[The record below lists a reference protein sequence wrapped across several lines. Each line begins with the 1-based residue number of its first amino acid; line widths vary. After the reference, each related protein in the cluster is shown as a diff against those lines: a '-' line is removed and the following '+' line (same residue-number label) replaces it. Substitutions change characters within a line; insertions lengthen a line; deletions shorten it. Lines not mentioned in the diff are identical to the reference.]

1 MGTSRRQFISGTL
14 GALALLPLG
23 SACKKEGDRG
33 ATGPQGPTGEPG
45 PAGQP
50 GSSGAPGATGAT
62 GPAGP
67 AGPGYAV
74 FDVTAYGAV
83 GDGTTDDGPAI
94 QAAILAAVAAG
105 GGRVYFPRTS
115 ASWRIMTEVSS
126 VISGTV
132 GPHVTLCGERGGGPI
147 RVAAATAINGFRFDG
162 FATIDFE
169 NLTFVEEAS
178 DPGVSALW
186 YTLSTSLRSTVR
198 NCEFVGI
205 SSTGS
210 ILSALAIFSQW
221 ENCTFGGC
229 TSPAGFNVALGTSSN
244 VVRDCHFIDYANFR
258 STFYSKSPKG
268 NAAWIGG
275 SGDWS
280 GGKFDS
286 VGNAP
291 IVVERCHFD
300 EGAANAV
307 QIFNAGFA
315 AGYAPSLRVSDCTH
329 FLPSPSGWYSVQ
341 AKGVMN
347 VIVERHA
354 VRAQNNLG
362 GIFHI
367 TNCAHFTADAVWAKG
382 YPANSFQSPSYLG
395 ASFVHLRNCFGVD
408 QSMTLPADVIRATWE
423 QEDLRGTYYVAEWT
437 GGAALRSVP
446 VKLGAADLGVT
457 YVRTTDSAD
466 VSIGC
471 TIEPVTSGR
480 YLKVVTHGELRM
492 KNDANGA
499 LVRGDKIGASPSE
512 DGAVRKVTTAGSA
525 YYGIVLAACAANGI
539 VRMRWQPGR
548 L

>member
-1 MGTSRRQFISGTL
+1 MGTP
-14 GALALLPLG
+14 GAM
-23 SACKKEGDRG
+23 
-33 ATGPQGPTGEPG
+33 GE
-45 PAGQP
+45 
-50 GSSGAPGATGAT
+50 PGATGA
-62 GPAGP
+62 P
-67 AGPGYAV
+67 GPGFAV

-83 GDGTTDDGPAI
+83 GDGMTNDGPAI
-94 QAAILAAVAAG
+94 QAAIAAAVAAG
-105 GGRVYFPRTS
+105 GGRVYFPRT
-115 ASWRIMTEVSS
+115 AMSWRIMTEVASI
-126 VISGTV
+126 ISGTV

-147 RVAAATAINGFRFDG
+147 RVAAAVAINGFRFDG

-178 DPGVSALW
+178 DPGVASLW
-186 YTLSTSLRSTVR
+186 YAGSTSLRSTVR

-205 SSTGS
+205 SSSGS
-210 ILSALAIFSQW
+210 ILGALAIFSQW

-229 TSPAGFNVALGTSSN
+229 SSPAGFNIAFGTSSN
-244 VVRDCHFIDYANFR
+244 IARDCHFIDYANFR
-258 STFYSKSPKG
+258 STFYSKSPNG
-268 NAAWIGG
+268 NQAWIGG
-275 SGDWS
+275 AGDWS
-280 GGKFDS
+280 AAKFDS

-291 IVVERCHFD
+291 LVVERCHFD

-315 AGYAPSLRVSDCTH
+315 TGLAPSLRVSDCTH

-341 AKGVMN
+341 AKGVLN
-347 VIVERHA
+347 VLVERHA

-367 TNCAHFTADAVWAKG
+367 TNCAHFTADSVWARG
-382 YPANSFQSPSYLG
+382 YPADIFQSPSHLG
-395 ASFVHLRNCFGVD
+395 ALSVHLRNCYGVD
-408 QSMTLPADVIRATWE
+408 QSMTLPAEVVRATWE
-423 QEDLRGTYYVAEWT
+423 QEALRGAYYLAEWT
-437 GGAALRSVP
+437 GGGAQLSVP

-466 VSIGC
+466 VAIGC
-471 TIEPVTSGR
+471 TMQPVTNGK
-480 YLKVVTHGELRM
+480 YLKVATQGELRM